1 MMIAM
6 GADGRNLVSTRSP
19 MAMNDNA
26 AYIKRMLA
34 TEDAQLARLHRI
46 VEEAMNEERSLAA
59 RIAEEG
65 REDRRGLGE
74 RLADQVASF
83 GGSWTFILSFLGILV
98 VWIILNAIFL
108 HEKGFDPYPFILLNL
123 VLSCI
128 AALQAPVIMMS
139 QNRKEAKDRLR
150 AENDYLIN
158 LRAELEIRS
167 LHRKLDLSIE
177 DQFKHLC
184 SIQQMQLDQ
193 LERLDQRLVRME
205 SNLPKG

>member
-1 MMIAM
+1 
-6 GADGRNLVSTRSP
+6 